1 MNVFITSLVA
11 ATVVIWAVFF
21 SRFLVQ
27 YRVGWLC
34 WTLRHGLVFPL
45 IARELKKALPKG
57 NSCQLIFQ
65 GEYLVLGRLAQR
77 WFTHWQ
83 WWSLLAYMWLLGRV
97 SFWVESARVKRLA
110 LQGQFLGLR
119 CLASA
124 ISQVEVTA
132 G

>member
-11 ATVVIWAVFF
+11 ATVVIWVVFF

-34 WTLRHGLVFPL
+34 WTRRQGLVFPL
-45 IARELKKALPKG
+45 IARELKKALPKD

-65 GEYLVLGRLAQR
+65 GEYLVLRGLAKPWIADWNWR
-77 WFTHWQ
+77 CLLAFVGVLARI
-83 WWSLLAYMWLLGRV
+83 SLLV
-97 SFWVESARVKRLA
+97 QSARVKRLA

-119 CLASA
+119 RLASA
-124 ISQVEVTA
+124 IFQAETTR
-132 G
+132 